1 MKHISRNHAN
11 FYNSLYYN
19 KLAFIS
25 PILNSFLELQ
35 NDTKQLIIKVS
46 FLHNDLYSPHNE
58 VNLTLVLS
66 SCKVLEPFIL
76 LIMIEG
82 PRNLPHLIQA
92 CASIYYRNRPRENEG
107 AQKGYR
113 DGYHPHSDYY

>member
-19 KLAFIS
+19 KLVFIS
-25 PILNSFLELQ
+25 SILNNFFELQ
-35 NDTKQLIIKVS
+35 NDTKQPISKVS
-46 FLHNDLYSPHNE
+46 FLLTALYSPYNE

-66 SCKVLEPFIL
+66 SCQILEPFIL

-82 PRNLPHLIQA
+82 PRNLPNLIQA
-92 CASIYYRNRPRENEG
+92 CASINYSNRPGEYEG
-107 AQKGYR
+107 AYKGYW
-113 DGYHPHSDYY
+113 DGYHPHSDYN